1 MWNSEQANHG
11 MLRESSE
18 LEGVGGW
25 SIRVGDCA
33 CLLCCYSWVSMGAAG
48 LFSPA
53 VTQLEGRSFLHTPA
67 APAFFAHTC
76 VWTGA
81 EEGPTNSTPL

>member
-1 MWNSEQANHG
+1 MGNSEQANHG

-53 VTQLEGRSFLHTPA
+53 VTQLEGGSFLHTPA

-76 VWTGA
+76 MWTGA
-81 EEGPTNSTPL
+81 EGPANSTPL